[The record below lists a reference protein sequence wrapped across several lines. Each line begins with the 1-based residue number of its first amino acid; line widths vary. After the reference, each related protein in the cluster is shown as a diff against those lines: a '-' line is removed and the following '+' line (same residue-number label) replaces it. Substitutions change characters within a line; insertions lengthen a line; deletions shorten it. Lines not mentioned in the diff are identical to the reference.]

1 MFSVGALRPMRRAL
15 VVAAF
20 AALGA
25 CVDRAPTEPVTPT
38 SRGSLDGLF
47 SSSPRLVECHTDETL
62 TATSLI
68 TALGGTLSIGG
79 TSVFFPAGAVLAQ
92 TDFELT
98 IPASR
103 YVEVDIRAQ
112 GYDHFLFEPGLPA
125 VVTIDYSR
133 CNRSDI
139 LVKPLSVWYIDS
151 ETKELKENLGGI
163 DNKLTRSITF
173 TTPHLSGY
181 AIAF

>member
-1 MFSVGALRPMRRAL
+1 MFRAGTVRPIRRVL
-15 VVAAF
+15 VF
-20 AALGA
+20 AALAVLGA
-25 CVDRAPTEPVTPT
+25 CGDQRPTEPIKPAAA
-38 SRGSLDGLF
+38 DGLF
-47 SSSPRLVECHTDETL
+47 SSGPKLVECHTDETL
-62 TATSLI
+62 TASEPIGL
-68 TALGGTLSIGG
+68 LGGTISIGG
-79 TSVFFPAGAVLAQ
+79 TSVLFPAGAVLGT
-92 TDFELT
+92 TDFTLT

-103 YVEVDIRAQ
+103 YVEVEITAN
-112 GYDHFLFEPGLPA
+112 GHEHFPFEPGKPA

-133 CNRSDI
+133 CNRADVLI
-139 LVKPLSVWYIDS
+139 KPLSVWYIDS